1 MLSHALLQSFR
12 RNYTAPKIAAR
23 EKLIHFYYYR
33 WKLEKNRIEELEM
46 GIMDM
51 KEREGEMEKRRKRWE
66 EEYQKKE
73 MEMANLIEE
82 VYPRYFTVNLLV
94 G

>member
-1 MLSHALLQSFR
+1 
-12 RNYTAPKIAAR
+12 
-23 EKLIHFYYYR
+23 
-33 WKLEKNRIEELEM
+33 
-46 GIMDM
+46 MDM
-51 KEREGEMEKRRKRWE
+51 KEREGMMEDRSKRWE
-66 EEYQKKE
+66 EENDRKK

>member
-1 MLSHALLQSFR
+1 
-12 RNYTAPKIAAR
+12 
-23 EKLIHFYYYR
+23 
-33 WKLEKNRIEELEM
+33 
-46 GIMDM
+46 MDM